1 MKKIS
6 MLLTMTLAFSL
17 LGTAANYSYAAET
30 LRIISWETNLPKD
43 KIQEFENYV
52 SKKYDK
58 TITIETQ
65 YASDEQNFYN
75 AIRGR
80 TADVAMVSHHLLND
94 ERYNYIKNKYIL
106 PINLENVPNYKTL
119 LPVFKKME
127 AHVENGLV
135 YSVPFAAGPHGLYY
149 NADIVK
155 LEPNSWSIFWD
166 KRYVGKYAV
175 SYEHYE
181 SNVYITLMGLGRDMR
196 NNESISIRKNIVSDE
211 YISRFKALANN
222 ADHLYDIYE
231 KAERIKDLAF
241 STGWGSAVTELN
253 KQGRNWKLANPAE
266 GTMGWVDGYMIG
278 YSLSQ
283 DDKQRDVKL
292 LKKVAEDWINF
303 TLSPKFQLYFTIRN
317 TSAYPTNL
325 SIKSLLTPAQITSLH
340 LDDLSY
346 FDDNLILFPTLTT
359 GQRRSMK
366 RLWNT
371 TFKKNAL

>member
-6 MLLTMTLAFSL
+6 MLLTMTLAFAL

-30 LRIISWETNLPKD
+30 LRIISWELNLPKD

-65 YASDEQNFYN
+65 YASDEQDFFT

-80 TADVAMVSHHLLND
+80 TADVSMVSHHLLND
-94 ERYNYIKNKYIL
+94 ERYNYIKNEFIL

-119 LPVFKKME
+119 IPAFKNME

-135 YSVPFAAGPHGLYY
+135 YCVPFTAGPMGLFY

-155 LEPNSWSIFWD
+155 LEPESWNIFWD

-196 NNESISIRKNIVSDE
+196 NNESFSIKNLVSDE
-211 YISRFKALANN
+211 YISRFKTLANN
-222 ADHLYDIYE
+222 ADHHYDIYE

-241 STGWGSAVTELN
+241 STGWGSAATELN

-292 LKKVAEDWINF
+292 LKKVAEEWINF
-303 TLSPKFQLYFTIRN
+303 TLSPKFQLDFTIRN

-325 SIKSLLTPAQITSLH
+325 GIKSLLTPAKITSLH

-366 RLWNT
+366 RLWNKA
-371 TFKKNAL
+371 FKK

>member
-1 MKKIS
+1 M
-6 MLLTMTLAFSL
+6 FSL
-17 LGTAANYSYAAET
+17 LGSGAKYSYADEV
-30 LRIISWETNLPKD
+30 LRIIAYQGNFPQD
-43 KIQEFENYV
+43 KMDEFENYV
-52 SKKYDK
+52 SNKYGQA
-58 TITIETQ
+58 ITIEKQ
-65 YASDEQNFYN
+65 YATGEQDFFN

-80 TADVAMVSHHLLND
+80 RADVSLATHNWLKD
-94 ERYNYIKNKYIL
+94 ERYNYIKNKIIL
-106 PINLENVPNYKTL
+106 PIDMENIQNYKTL
-119 LPVFKKME
+119 IPAFKKME
-127 AHVENGLV
+127 AHVENGSV
-135 YSVPFAAGPHGLYY
+135 FSVPFAAGPYGLYY

-155 LEPNSWSIFWD
+155 PEPKSWSIFWD
-166 KRYVGKYAV
+166 KHYAGNYATSYISYVV
-175 SYEHYE
+175 
-181 SNVYITLMGLGRDMR
+181 NVYITAMGLGRDMR
-196 NNESISIRKNIVSDE
+196 NNESFSIKNLVSDE
-211 YISRFKALANN
+211 YLSRMEALANN
-222 ADHLYDIYE
+222 ADHHYKIFAEAE
-231 KAERIKDLAF
+231 KIKNLAF
-241 STGWGSAVTELN
+241 STGWGAALAKLN
-253 KQGRNWKLANPAE
+253 NMGKNWKLANPAE

-283 DDKQRDVKL
+283 DDNQRDVKL